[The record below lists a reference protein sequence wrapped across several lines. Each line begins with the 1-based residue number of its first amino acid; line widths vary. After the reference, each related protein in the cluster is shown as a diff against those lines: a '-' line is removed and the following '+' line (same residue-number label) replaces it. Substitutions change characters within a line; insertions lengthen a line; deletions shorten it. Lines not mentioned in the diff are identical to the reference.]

1 MKYLIILF
9 LLTSSN
15 PKGVKVTATIYHAVP
30 EQTDSTPDRTATM
43 FKIDLNNPRKHNII
57 AVSRDLEALGF
68 EMGTQVIVSG
78 AGDLDGIW
86 NIEDRMNERW
96 TRKID
101 FLVNKT
107 RKGGKWNNVIIKKYN
122 KI

>member
-1 MKYLIILF
+1 M
-9 LLTSSN
+9 SSN

-57 AVSRDLEALGF
+57 AVSRDLEKLGF
-68 EMGTQVIVSG
+68 TMGTQVIVCG

-86 NIEDRMNERW
+86 NIEDRMHKRW
-96 TRKID
+96 KQRID
-101 FLVNKT
+101 FLVNTT
-107 RKGGKWNNVIIKKYN
+107 RKGGKWENVIIKKYN
-122 KI
+122 NDL

>member
-9 LLTSSN
+9 LLTFYTS
-15 PKGVKVTATIYHAVP
+15 KEVKVTATIYHAVP
-30 EQTDSTPDRTATM
+30 EQTNSTPDRTATM
-43 FKIDLNNPRKHNII
+43 FKIDLKNPRKHNII

-86 NIEDRMNERW
+86 NIEDRMNKRW
-96 TRKID
+96 TKRID
-101 FLVNKT
+101 FLVNTT
-107 RKGGKWNNVIIKKYN
+107 REGGKWENVIIKKLN
-122 KI
+122 K